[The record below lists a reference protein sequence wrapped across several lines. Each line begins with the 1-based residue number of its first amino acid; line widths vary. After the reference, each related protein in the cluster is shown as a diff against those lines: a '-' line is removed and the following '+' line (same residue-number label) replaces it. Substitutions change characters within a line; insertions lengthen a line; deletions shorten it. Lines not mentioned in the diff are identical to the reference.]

1 MTTQSQALALYE
13 RACQTHKRAD
23 WRMACHALAAVLQ
36 GDQPKPPAKPKAERP
51 AKADTLLGFL
61 SRRGM
66 IDTGGELKARGLHL
80 WHREGPFRRRLIRDN
95 GLGLDDAAQA
105 AWEAGYF
112 PDAVM
117 PTGEDGDTYEA
128 VTPAQ
133 LLDAMSDEY
142 TGRAVRFPGE
152 AVANEPEFDA
162 DAYAWAMQAEAA

>member
-1 MTTQSQALALYE
+1 MTQAQALKLYAK
-13 RACQTHKRAD
+13 ACETHKRAD
-23 WRMACHALAAVLQ
+23 WRIACHALAAALQ
-36 GDQPKPPAKPKAERP
+36 GIEPKPARVAKPAKD
-51 AKADTLLGFL
+51 DTLLGFL

-66 IDTGGELKARGLHL
+66 RDTGGELKARGLDR
-80 WHREGPFRRRLIRDN
+80 WHREGPFRRRLISET

-117 PTGEDGDTYEA
+117 PTGDDGDTYEA

-142 TGRAVRFPGE
+142 SGRRIRFPGE
-152 AVANEPEFDA
+152 AVANDLEFDA
-162 DAYAWAMQAEAA
+162 DAYAWAMSGEAA